1 MDRQVLDISG
11 DFETMK
17 VSEVFGL
24 VVRIVGFLIVIYGLW
39 NVWAGIEGIP
49 ESLFQNVSGGDQ
61 SDEASIFSD
70 FAFGIPTTALGAF
83 CLFCAD
89 WITKLV
95 YRDR

>member
-1 MDRQVLDISG
+1 MLVISG
-11 DFETMK
+11 DREAMK
-17 VSEVFGL
+17 MSEVFGL

-49 ESLFQNVSGGDQ
+49 ESLFQNVNGGDQ
-61 SDEASIFSD
+61 SEETSIFSY
-70 FAFGIPTTALGAF
+70 FAFGIPITAFGAF

-89 WITKLV
+89 WITNLV